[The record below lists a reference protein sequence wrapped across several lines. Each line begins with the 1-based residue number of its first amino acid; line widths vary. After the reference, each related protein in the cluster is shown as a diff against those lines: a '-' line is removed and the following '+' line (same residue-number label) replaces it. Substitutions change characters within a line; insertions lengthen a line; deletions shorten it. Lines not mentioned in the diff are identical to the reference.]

1 MSTTTPKI
9 INDCILE
16 ILLYLTDDHYTL
28 YNCIQVNRDWCQL
41 AIPLLWMNPFKFEN
55 FKNFKIIQTLIQNFD
70 VQSKD
75 QLLRKRVFNSSPL
88 LSSLF
93 STLFNYSS
101 FIQHFDFSTFKI
113 SVRDWLFKLLNKNP
127 KYDEMVF
134 VYQLVGSHIFKNT
147 RGFVSLNIVYDH
159 TKINDDFDYFGDP
172 GEIFDDEVTSNFS
185 EIYDISRFGYFEN
198 AMKNLESFTFSYRG
212 LEPTYHQKDFIKA
225 ISGIFKKLILYCNNI
240 QNLIIHSGVDNEF
253 FEHINFVRKLTSGI
267 ILNQQNLQ
275 FVSFLEEWRDD
286 NGPDTFFSTLTKYQK
301 TRNSLRSL
309 KFPYF
314 SDIGGLLPFLA
325 INHSL
330 ETLEFTNSFCDYDV
344 IDYCTS
350 NENNMAPIYIKNLK
364 FYRIKF
370 DSMYNK
376 NNYIKAV
383 EVLLHLSKDNLQ
395 TLIVEYVNDTIIQS
409 ISDYCNNSLTYL
421 SLKIFPKYFY
431 KFVDILSSLNNLK
444 HLILVEDLK
453 NSRIKYNCSIQSFVK
468 SFPSS
473 LRHLGL
479 DISINPKI
487 LGLLLDEIEVPITTL
502 DLYTVMDF
510 GYLEAI
516 VKYIKIN
523 NSNLKNLGF
532 NSFIDS
538 SLNNNRSLH
547 NYMRLISALY
557 NFEISIYIVEKHLH
571 GESQHGEI
579 WFV

>member
-1 MSTTTPKI
+1 MTTTASKI
-9 INDCILE
+9 VNDCILE
-16 ILLYLTDDHYTL
+16 ILLYLTNDQYTL

-55 FKNFKIIQTLIQNFD
+55 FKIIQTLIQNFD
-70 VQSKD
+70 VQWQD
-75 QLLRKRVFNSSPL
+75 QLLRRRVFNSSS
-88 LSSLF
+88 LSSTLF
-93 STLFNYSS
+93 STLYNYSS

-113 SVRDWLFKLLNKNP
+113 SVRNWLFKFLNRDP
-127 KYDEMVF
+127 KYDEMIF
-134 VYQLVGSHIFKNT
+134 IYQLVGSYLFKNT
-147 RGFVSLNIVYDH
+147 RGFVSLNIDYDYK
-159 TKINDDFDYFGDP
+159 KINEDFDYFGDP
-172 GEIFDDEVTSNFS
+172 GEIFDDEITSNFL
-185 EIYDISRFGYFEN
+185 ELYDISKFGYFEN
-198 AMKNLESFTFSYRG
+198 AMKNIETFKYSYQG

-225 ISGIFKKLILYCNNI
+225 ISGIFKKLILYCNKI
-240 QNLIIHSGVDNEF
+240 QNLIIHSAIDKEF
-253 FEHINFVRKLTSGI
+253 FEHINFIRKVTSGI

-275 FVSFLEEWRDD
+275 SVSFFEEWRDD
-286 NGPDTFFSTLTKYQK
+286 NGSDTFFSSLTNYQK

-325 INHSL
+325 IHHSL
-330 ETLEFTNSFCDYDV
+330 ETLEFTNFFCDYDV
-344 IDYCTS
+344 IEFCTS
-350 NENNMAPIYIKNLK
+350 NKDNIAPIHIKNLK

-370 DSMYNK
+370 DLTYDK

-383 EVLLHLSKDNLQ
+383 EVLLHLSNDNLK
-395 TLIVEYVNDTIIQS
+395 TLTVERVNDTIIQS

-421 SLKIFPKYFY
+421 SLKILPKYFS

-444 HLILVEDLK
+444 YLILVEDHDSRS
-453 NSRIKYNCSIQSFVK
+453 SRIKYNYNTRSFAK

-487 LGLLLDEIEVPITTL
+487 LELFLNEVEVPITTL

-510 GYLEAI
+510 GYLEVI
-516 VKYIKIN
+516 VKYLKVN

-532 NSFIDS
+532 TSFVDS

-547 NYMRLISALY
+547 NYMKLMSDLY
-557 NFEISIYIVEKHLH
+557 NFEIRIYIVENHLH
-571 GESQHGEI
+571 KESQHTEI
-579 WFV
+579 WLNY